1 MKHDGPHHRQ
11 DGIEHPDKMKEM
23 NPLRHPEPVRYPPGE
38 DPVLDV
44 PHDPEAAV
52 DDFRRV
58 LVLSLILSVVFIAA
72 AYLIT

>member
-1 MKHDGPHHRQ
+1 MSDRHEHRHR
-11 DGIEHPDKMKEM
+11 DM
-23 NPLRHPEPVRYPPGE
+23 NPLTHTEPVRYPPGQ
-38 DPVLDV
+38 DPVLDA
-44 PHDPEAAV
+44 PHDKDAAV